1 MWGKSKQ
8 KALISGTALA
18 LFLSVFT
25 ATPAGALDCTP
36 RESANLSNC
45 DLSNSSLT
53 NKILRGINFS
63 NAKLTN
69 VDFSGSSLINVNLD
83 GADLAGSILEN
94 VKSSG
99 VLGTPHALPDHWKI
113 GKGFLIGPTAN
124 LQSADLTNYSFSG
137 FSFLRTNLRSAK
149 IGGSNFS
156 DASLEGVSSGSVAGV
171 GSVTLPV
178 GWVLANGY
186 LVGRGANLQNAFL
199 GSADLTDVNLY
210 GANIQDADLRAVK
223 LRRVQSGGLV
233 GTPKATNGSAL
244 PSGYKLQAGYLLG
257 PEVNLDNADLTNLD
271 LGSAAL
277 SFASMRGTDLT
288 GANLEKANLNRV
300 ISERIIGNP
309 ALPAGTKVVNGYL
322 LGPNVRAYGAD
333 LIGADLSMLDLSG
346 ADLKGANLTNVK
358 MHGTQIG
365 SAEFENATF
374 DQLQTKDLNGSPHSI
389 PAGWKLVSKSLVGPK
404 ADLGGLDLHST
415 NLSGMNLEYASFAG
429 ANLDGA
435 DFSGSNLSFCNLEG
449 ASLIGAYF
457 RDANLS
463 NARASGASFSNG
475 ELPTGW
481 ALDTGVVLRAMS
493 LKPNPTLTGTNKV
506 GQTLTASPGT
516 WDSGVTLTYQW
527 LRDGVAIAGADKNT
541 LQLTTVDNGQQI
553 TVEITATKAG
563 YATVKKTS
571 AAVTVEA
578 GTQALTPTPTV
589 TGTNKVGQTLTASPG
604 TWDSGVTLT
613 YQWLRDGVAI
623 AGADKNTLQLT
634 TVDNGKQITVEVTGT
649 KTGYATVMKT
659 STAIKIEAGT
669 LTLTPTPTV
678 TGTHKVGQT
687 LTATAGNWDS
697 GVTLNYQ
704 WVRDGVKINGAASAS
719 YVVTP
724 GDFGKNVGVEVT
736 GALAGYAAVPR
747 LSAPVNVAAGLMT
760 ITTPKVTGTAKSGG
774 IVKVTSAAW
783 VKGAKITY
791 QWLSNGAVIKG
802 ATSSSLKIAATLKGK
817 KISVKVT
824 QSALGYTTATKTSA
838 TVTVSK

>member
-8 KALISGTALA
+8 KTLISGTALA

-25 ATPAGALDCTP
+25 GTPAGALDCTP
-36 RESANLSNC
+36 REGANLSNC

-137 FSFLRTNLRSAK
+137 FNFLRTNLRSAK

-233 GTPKATNGSAL
+233 GTPKVTNGSAL

-257 PEVNLDNADLTNLD
+257 PEVNLDDADLTNLD
-271 LGSAAL
+271 LGSTAL

-288 GANLEKANLNRV
+288 GANLEKANLHRV

-309 ALPAGTKVVNGYL
+309 ALPEGAKIVNGYL
-322 LGPNVRAYGAD
+322 LGPNVIAHGAD
-333 LIGADLSMLDLSG
+333 LIGADLSMLNLSG

-404 ADLGGLDLHST
+404 ADLRGLDLHSA
-415 NLSGMNLEYASFAG
+415 NLSGMNLESASFAD
-429 ANLDGA
+429 ANLDGV

-457 RDANLS
+457 RDSNLS
-463 NARASGASFSNG
+463 NARASAASFSNG

-493 LKPNPTLTGTNKV
+493 LMPNPTLSGTNKV
-506 GQTLTASPGT
+506 GQTLTTTSGN
-516 WDSGVTLTYQW
+516 WDTGVTLTYQW
-527 LRDGVAIAGADKNT
+527 LRDGVAIAGANKNT
-541 LQLTTVDNGQQI
+541 LQLTTADNSKLI

-571 AAVTVEA
+571 ASVKVEA
-578 GTQALTPTPTV
+578 GTQALTPIPTV
-589 TGTNKVGQTLTASPG
+589 SGTNKVGQTLTTTSG
-604 TWDSGVTLT
+604 NWDTGVTLT

-623 AGADKNTLQLT
+623 AGA
-634 TVDNGKQITVEVTGT
+634 
-649 KTGYATVMKT
+649 
-659 STAIKIEAGT
+659 
-669 LTLTPTPTV
+669 
-678 TGTHKVGQT
+678 
-687 LTATAGNWDS
+687 
-697 GVTLNYQ
+697 
-704 WVRDGVKINGAASAS
+704 ASAS
-719 YVVTP
+719 YVLTP
-724 GDFGKNVGVEVT
+724 GDFGRSVGVEVT
-736 GALAGYAAVPR
+736 GTLNGYVTASKTSTPIKV
-747 LSAPVNVAAGLMT
+747 SSGLMAT
-760 ITTPKVTGTAKSGG
+760 STPKISGTAKSGSTL
-774 IVKVTSAAW
+774 KVTSVSW

-791 QWLSNGAVIKG
+791 QWLSNGVAIKG
-802 ATSSSLKIAATLKGK
+802 ATKSSLKISSTLKGK

-824 QSALGYTTATKTSA
+824 QSATGYTTATKTSA